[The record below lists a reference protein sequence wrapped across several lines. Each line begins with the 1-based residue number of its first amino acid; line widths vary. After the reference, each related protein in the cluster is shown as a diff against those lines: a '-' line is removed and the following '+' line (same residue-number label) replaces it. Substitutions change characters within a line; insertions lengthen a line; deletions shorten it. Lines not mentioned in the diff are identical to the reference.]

1 MRLLRKPERWMCLP
15 ASFAMALDIP
25 LEAIFKETGHD
36 GSEIVWPQLP
46 EPMRRR
52 GFHPQELVHVCL
64 SRGYA
69 ATPVE
74 LFPVTCA
81 VLGGFEYEHA
91 YPDGNWAR
99 FTRVINQ
106 SRGVLTGSGSRCGHA
121 VAYEHGHI
129 FDPDGC
135 EYDYSREA
143 CEHRNFHASCLWR
156 LDKIGGCDG
165 F

>member
-1 MRLLRKPERWMCLP
+1 LN
-15 ASFAMALDIP
+15 
-25 LEAIFKETGHD
+25 
-36 GSEIVWPQLP
+36 
-46 EPMRRR
+46 
-52 GFHPQELVHVCL
+52 
-64 SRGYA
+64 RGYA
-69 ATPVE
+69 ATLVE
-74 LFPVTCA
+74 LFPATCA
-81 VLGGFEYEHA
+81 VLGGFEYEHT

-99 FTRVINQ
+99 FTQVINQ

-143 CEHRNFHASCLWR
+143 CEHRSFFASCLWR